1 MVLDVVDLDQIWV
14 YPYNSKDIFYYRQIS
29 VIQIKI
35 CAEYRDMLPR
45 PRLVCQEPGLRPIG
59 RSPGVPDKSSRGKIV
74 FGRSPGRRM
83 WTIITSMSTSWRR
96 ACTGKKQQSA
106 KVVWHHMAQQSW
118 GINSYLF
125 IYLLKQGFVI
135 LSVMTPYGNI
145 LFIGRT
151 ENCCRGDFCSWRP
164 YGIRHQKPPCVFL
177 NPPPPHPHMSLM
189 DFIHPSFCVFLVFV
203 LHCVFSCLN
212 LFNVRYSSGSGM
224 VVDIHLAYW
233 RAPSDWRR
241 LDIVPNFLMGWM
253 TSRRLP
259 DGLHAI
265 CQWKRR

>member
-1 MVLDVVDLDQIWV
+1 MISTILSAQITARTMSNVMFIRKTGVLMLSLLYLLPLYFQIPRCTYV
-14 YPYNSKDIFYYRQIS
+14 SSTGSRPGCVGPRRNA
-29 VIQIKI
+29 
-35 CAEYRDMLPR
+35 AEYQQHPSKT
-45 PRLVCQEPGLRPIG
+45 CW
-59 RSPGVPDKSSRGKIV
+59 IV

-177 NPPPPHPHMSLM
+177 NPPIP
-189 DFIHPSFCVFLVFV
+189 
-203 LHCVFSCLN
+203 
-212 LFNVRYSSGSGM
+212 
-224 VVDIHLAYW
+224 
-233 RAPSDWRR
+233 
-241 LDIVPNFLMGWM
+241 
-253 TSRRLP
+253 
-259 DGLHAI
+259 I
-265 CQWKRR
+265 CH